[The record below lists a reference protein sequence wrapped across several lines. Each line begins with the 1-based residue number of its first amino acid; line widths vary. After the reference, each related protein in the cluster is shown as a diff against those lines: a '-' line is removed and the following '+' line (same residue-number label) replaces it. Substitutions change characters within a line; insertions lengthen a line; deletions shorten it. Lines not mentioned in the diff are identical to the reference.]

1 MISLIKTFFN
11 SKCHKQLF
19 VYDLYVSYILIF
31 ISLTGVV
38 SWSPEYLDIIQK
50 YIIYYVSIILIVRFN
65 PFINKNIVFDEYDRR
80 IVYSAGVALLMTTS
94 AIHIFESYLVSTLHK
109 I

>member
-1 MISLIKTFFN
+1 MISSIKTFFN
-11 SKCHKQLF
+11 SKWHKQLF
-19 VYDLYVSYILIF
+19 VYALYVSYILIF

-94 AIHIFESYLVSTLHK
+94 AIHVFESYLVSTLHK

>member
-11 SKCHKQLF
+11 SKWHKQLF
-19 VYDLYVSYILIF
+19 VYALYVSYILIF